1 MMMCGCGITK
11 VHFLGLP
18 DDWTSLKSKIV
29 KMGEY
34 DSTLE
39 KWAVLLIEII
49 DKFIEQMT
57 GKVDRVFWNQIIC
70 KELGYESGPSGYGRT
85 EADLMTGWL
94 AVFLFLS

>member
-1 MMMCGCGITK
+1 
-11 VHFLGLP
+11 
-18 DDWTSLKSKIV
+18 
-29 KMGEY
+29 MGEY

-39 KWAVLLIEII
+39 KWAVLLIGIV

-70 KELGYESGPSGYGRT
+70 KFNESGPSGMRM

-94 AVFLFLS
+94 AVFLF